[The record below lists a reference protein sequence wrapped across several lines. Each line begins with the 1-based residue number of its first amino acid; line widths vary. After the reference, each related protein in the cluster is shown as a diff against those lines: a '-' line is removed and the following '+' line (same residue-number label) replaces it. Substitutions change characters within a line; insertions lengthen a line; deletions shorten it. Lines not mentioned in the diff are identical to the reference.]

1 MSKRGPLSSIRT
13 LEDWSRSD
21 SWLHRRDPRA
31 KLISAFFLLAALALM
46 PGRDVSSLWL
56 GAAAA
61 IAILV
66 TGAISA
72 RLPVLSILARGWVV
86 LPFTGLFAV
95 LAWIEGN
102 PHRAISL
109 LAKSWLSAVVVVLLM
124 AATPLERLF
133 AGLEKLGAPPLLVSV
148 VQFVWRYLHV
158 AFEQLGRMQVARA
171 ARGGERRFVFAT
183 STVAVLFASSA
194 ARAERVH
201 WALLSR
207 GGESHFPLLDPLRMS
222 WVDYGLLAAALLAAT
237 LLVVSGGF
245 R

>member
-1 MSKRGPLSSIRT
+1 VNRGPLSSIRT

-31 KLISAFFLLAALALM
+31 KLLSALFVLVALAVMPARDTVSLCLGVAAAFAILAAA
-46 PGRDVSSLWL
+46 
-56 GAAAA
+56 
-61 IAILV
+61 
-66 TGAISA
+66 AISA

-86 LPFTGLFAV
+86 LPFTGLFAL
-95 LAWIEGN
+95 LAWIEGD
-102 PHRAISL
+102 PHRALSL
-109 LAKSWLSAVVVVLLM
+109 LSKSWLSAVAVVLLM
-124 AATPLERLF
+124 ASTPLERLF
-133 AGLEKLGAPPLLVSV
+133 AGLEKMGLPLLLVSV

-158 AFEQLGRMQVARA
+158 AFAQLDRMRIARA
-171 ARGGERRFVFAT
+171 ARGGEHRFVFAT

-207 GGESHFPLLDPLRMS
+207 GGESHFPLLYPLTIR
-222 WVDYGLLAAALLAAT
+222 WVDYAFLAAALLSAA
-237 LLVVSGGF
+237 LLVVSGGL

>member
-1 MSKRGPLSSIRT
+1 VNRGPLSSIRT

-31 KLISAFFLLAALALM
+31 KLLSALFLLVALALM
-46 PGRDVSSLWL
+46 PARDTASLCL
-56 GAAAA
+56 GVLAAF
-61 IAILV
+61 AILA
-66 TGAISA
+66 TAAISA

-86 LPFTGLFAV
+86 LPFTGLFAL
-95 LAWIEGN
+95 LAWIGGN
-102 PHRAISL
+102 PHRALSL
-109 LAKSWLSAVVVVLLM
+109 LAKSWLSAVAVVLLM
-124 AATPLERLF
+124 ATTPLERLF
-133 AGLEKLGAPPLLVSV
+133 ASLEKMGLPPLLVSV

-158 AFEQLGRMQVARA
+158 AFAQLDRMQVARA

-207 GGESHFPLLDPLRMS
+207 GGESHFPLLEPLKMC
-222 WVDYGLLAAALLAAT
+222 WVDYGLLAAALLAAI
-237 LLVVSGGF
+237 LLFVSGGF

>member
-1 MSKRGPLSSIRT
+1 MANRGSLSIIRT
-13 LEDWSRSD
+13 LEDWSRSS

-31 KLISAFFLLAALALM
+31 KLLSALLVLTAFALM
-46 PGRDVSSLWL
+46 PARDATSLCL
-56 GAAAA
+56 GSAAGVAVLA
-61 IAILV
+61 VA
-66 TGAISA
+66 AISA

-86 LPFTGLFAV
+86 LPFTGLFAL
-95 LAWIEGN
+95 LAWVEGN
-102 PHRAISL
+102 PQRALSL
-109 LAKSWLSAVVVVLLM
+109 LAKSWLSAVAVVLLM
-124 AATPLERLF
+124 ATTPLERLF
-133 AGLEKLGAPPLLVSV
+133 AGLERMGVPPLLVAV

-158 AFEQLGRMQVARA
+158 AVEQLGRMQVARA

-183 STVAVLFASSA
+183 STVAVLFAASA

-207 GGESHFPLLDPLRMS
+207 GGEAHFPLLDPLKMRGI
-222 WVDYGLLAAALLAAT
+222 DYALLAAALLAAV

>member
-1 MSKRGPLSSIRT
+1 MVNHGPLSSIRT
-13 LEDWSRSD
+13 LEDWSRSN

-31 KLISAFFLLAALALM
+31 KLLSALFILAALALM
-46 PGRDVSSLWL
+46 PARDSASLEL

-61 IAILV
+61 VAILSV
-66 TGAISA
+66 ATTSA

-86 LPFTGLFAV
+86 LPFTGLFAL
-95 LAWIEGN
+95 LAWVEGN
-102 PHRAISL
+102 PQRAVSL
-109 LAKSWLSAVVVVLLM
+109 LAKSWLSAVAVVLLM
-124 AATPLERLF
+124 ATTPLERLF
-133 AGLEKLGAPPLLVSV
+133 AGLQKMGVPPLLVSV

-171 ARGGERRFVFAT
+171 ARGGEHRFVFAT

-201 WALLSR
+201 RALLSR
-207 GGESHFPLLDPLRMS
+207 GGEAHFPLLDPLRMHRT
-222 WVDYGLLAAALLAAT
+222 DYALLAAALLAAM

>member
-1 MSKRGPLSSIRT
+1 VVNHGPLSSIRT

-31 KLISAFFLLAALALM
+31 KLLSTLFILTALAWM
-46 PGRDVSSLWL
+46 PVRDATSMWL

-61 IAILV
+61 IAILCV
-66 TGAISA
+66 AAISA
-72 RLPVLSILARGWVV
+72 RLPVFSILARGGVV
-86 LPFTGLFAV
+86 LPFTGLFAL
-95 LAWIEGN
+95 LAWVEGN
-102 PHRAISL
+102 PQRAISL
-109 LAKSWLSAVVVVLLM
+109 LAKSWLSAVAVVLLM

-133 AGLEKLGAPPLLVSV
+133 AGLEKMGVPPLLVSV

-158 AFEQLGRMQVARA
+158 AFAQLGRMQIARA
-171 ARGGERRFVFAT
+171 ARGGEHRFAFAT

-207 GGESHFPLLDPLRMS
+207 GGEAHFPLLDGLRMR
-222 WVDYGLLAAALLAAT
+222 WTDYALLASALVAAI
-237 LLVVSGGF
+237 LLVISGGL